1 MAETQLRSGVYNY
14 EISTV
19 YPTSQVLLKWYS
31 QFNLLCLTHV
41 LSLFSLCLAPKG
53 PLGEVT
59 QKQMITEWY
68 EHEML
73 KLSSR
78 DEIEQQMSNTFFL
91 WVRMEMYFQIILPR
105 HFKNIH
111 SVTSESDVHKQPFIR
126 ERRRFTDE
134 AQAPFSSMRRP
145 GWCAKNNRTTRRSLD
160 EWTDGWRWNRAST
173 AVRTEWR
180 QDLSQ
185 QLMVHAHTLTH
196 AQTCPEERTH
206 TSHAPVRPTHT
217 SRKKM
222 LGLLL
227 CFGFFITKD

>member
-91 WVRMEMYFQIILPR
+91 WEYSIRKILHTTPS
-105 HFKNIH
+105 FFN
-111 SVTSESDVHKQPFIR
+111 
-126 ERRRFTDE
+126 
-134 AQAPFSSMRRP
+134 QAKPQSIFSFSY
-145 GWCAKNNRTTRRSLD
+145 
-160 EWTDGWRWNRAST
+160 
-173 AVRTEWR
+173 
-180 QDLSQ
+180 
-185 QLMVHAHTLTH
+185 
-196 AQTCPEERTH
+196 
-206 TSHAPVRPTHT
+206 
-217 SRKKM
+217 KKAY
-222 LGLLL
+222 LL
-227 CFGFFITKD
+227 CVCWM